1 MQTITV
7 YGAGYVGLVSA
18 ACLASLDHEVI
29 CVDVDPHKIA
39 MCESGRLPIY
49 EAGLTELVAEAVDA
63 GKLKFTT
70 DLNFAAQHGEV
81 QVVAVG
87 TPYGQSGAADL
98 DAYWRVIRHIV
109 ASAVQDLVIVT
120 KSTVPVGTAKKVRQY
135 IDEQCKVGQ
144 LHHRIGV
151 ASNPEF
157 LRQGSAVGDFLEAD
171 RIVVG
176 ADDPEDAQ
184 VIHAMYRVL
193 IEAGVQ
199 MMQLDATS
207 AEFIKYASNAFLATK
222 ISFMN
227 ELSQIAEVVGA
238 DIEAIK
244 YGMSCDHR
252 INPAF
257 LNPGCGYGG
266 SCFPK
271 DIPALI
277 AVAKAHHCQ
286 APLLSAVHHVN
297 VVQKNILFKKAHSFF
312 DGQLN
317 GRSFAMWGLAFKPG
331 TDDLREAPSV
341 STLTSLWDEGATVTA
356 YDPVAKPKAALQF
369 QSESKMLFADN
380 MIEAAKGAEALFIMT
395 EWDEFKAVDWDR
407 LKEAMRFP
415 VIFDGRNLYD
425 PEMMRS
431 LGFMY
436 FPIGR
441 VQSTVKS
448 LSTMTCEM

>member
-49 EAGLTELVAEAVDA
+49 ESGLHELVAQAVEA
-63 GKLKFTT
+63 GKLRFTV
-70 DLNFAAQHGEV
+70 DLNFAAQHGQV

-98 DAYWRVIRHIV
+98 DAYWRVIQHVV

-120 KSTVPVGTAKKVRQY
+120 KSTVPVGTATKVKRY
-135 IDEQCKVGQ
+135 IEEQQKAGQ

-151 ASNPEF
+151 VSNPEF
-157 LRQGSAVGDFLEAD
+157 LRQGSAVADFLEAD
-171 RIVVG
+171 RIVIG
-176 ADDPEDAQ
+176 ADDPQDAK
-184 VIHAMYRVL
+184 VIESMYQILVDG
-193 IEAGVQ
+193 GVQ
-199 MMQLDATS
+199 LMRLGATS

-227 ELSQIAEVVGA
+227 ELSQVAEAMGA

-244 YGMSCDHR
+244 DGMACDHR
-252 INPAF
+252 INAAF

-286 APLLSAVHHVN
+286 TPLLSAVHAVN
-297 VVQKNILFKKAHSFF
+297 VVQKNILFKKAHTFF
-312 DGQLN
+312 DGRLK
-317 GRSFAMWGLAFKPG
+317 GRAFAMWGLAFKPG

-341 STLTSLWDEGATVTA
+341 STLESLWEEGAVVTA

-369 QSESKMLFADN
+369 QSENKMRFADD
-380 MIEAAKGAEALFIMT
+380 MLAAAKDAEALFIMT
-395 EWDEFKAVDWDR
+395 EWDEFKSVDWDQ
-407 LKEAMRFP
+407 LKAVMRFP

-425 PEMMRS
+425 PEMMRD

-441 VQSTVKS
+441 MQSTVKS
-448 LSTMTCEM
+448 LSTMVSEA